1 MLASRFLPQRH
12 DKRRQ
17 QAAPFTL
24 YTIIFLLLEISVVRS
39 AGERNDVADVSHTC
53 HEEQQA
59 LEAEAEARVGAGTI
73 LAGVEIPPHILHGDT
88 QLLNASEQLVIVSL
102 TL

>member
-1 MLASRFLPQRH
+1 MFASRFLPQRH

-59 LEAEAEARVGAGTI
+59 LEAEAEARVRHGAVAAGVDVPLEV
-73 LAGVEIPPHILHGDT
+73 LAGH
-88 QLLNASEQLVIVSL
+88 AQLVDEIGRAHV
-102 TL
+102 